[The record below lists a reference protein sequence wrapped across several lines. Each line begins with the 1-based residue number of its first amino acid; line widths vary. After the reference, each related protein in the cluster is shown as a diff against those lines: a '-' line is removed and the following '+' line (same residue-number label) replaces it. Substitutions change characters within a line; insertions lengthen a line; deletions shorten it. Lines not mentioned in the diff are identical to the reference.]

1 MGGSEPSSVRRRF
14 ARARRF
20 RRSRRGVVSVIGTLL
35 ALLVFFALFGIFL
48 TQYLP
53 LWMVD
58 NEEQFTAQ
66 AESSFALLK
75 SNIDSQYV
83 LGGPP
88 AVGTPFTI
96 SSQGV
101 PLLAQPT
108 EATLE
113 FLPTSCPGGFYAK
126 GVTGATASNYGQ
138 PVNSSYCVFANMT
151 MTAGPGSSGYF
162 TQRIA
167 SGVVEMLLPNRYY
180 AEQSFYMEDDAV
192 IQTQPGGFEVM
203 DLAPPLNFTHTA
215 GNTSITGSLLQ
226 MVGNSSIV
234 LGQGSEIVYS
244 HFRYASTVTSFGTFV
259 KANSSYLPF
268 KFTFEIGTQNPCAW
282 WGFLSNLTKQS
293 GLSAA
298 NITLTPSTPYPLA
311 TCLALGGVTQD
322 LKVVVSNVNYVSYY
336 NAGVQ
341 IVLGVGGT

>member
-1 MGGSEPSSVRRRF
+1 MGGTEVPRTRRRF
-14 ARARRF
+14 ARGRRF

-58 NEEQFTAQ
+58 NEEAFTAQ
-66 AESSFALLK
+66 AEASFALLK
-75 SNIDSQYV
+75 SNIDSQYA

-88 AVGTPFTI
+88 SVGTPFTI

-113 FLPTSCPGGFYAK
+113 FLPTNCPGGFYVK
-126 GVTGATASNYGQ
+126 GGSGATASNYGQ
-138 PVNSSYCVFANMT
+138 PTNSSFCVFSNMT

-162 TQRIA
+162 TQRVA
-167 SGVVEMLLPNRYY
+167 SGVVEMILPNRYY
-180 AEQSFYMEDDAV
+180 ASQTFYMENDAV
-192 IQTQPGGFEVM
+192 IQSQPGGFTLM
-203 DLAPPLNFTHTA
+203 NLAPPLNITRTS
-215 GNTSITGSLLQ
+215 GNTTVSGSLLQ

-234 LGQGSEIVYS
+234 LGQGSEIIYS
-244 HFRYASTVTSFGTFV
+244 HLRFTGTVTSVGTFV
-259 KANSSYLPF
+259 KTNSSYLPF
-268 KFTFEIGTQNPCAW
+268 KFTFEIGTQYPCAW

-298 NITLTPSTPYPLA
+298 NITLSPSTQFTPS
-311 TCLALGGVTQD
+311 TCLALNGVTQI
-322 LKVVVSNVNYVSYY
+322 LKLTVSNVNYASYY